1 MTFNIKIKHTKNSII
16 SKVFNV
22 VEQNFSH
29 FNEWVLETHD
39 FEEIFTSSFNN
50 FFYQFIDES
59 IEEHIVNLSSN
70 LHFLILAYVGSHTN
84 ITLNQ
89 IKKFLKLYIE
99 LILNRDS
106 LLSQELKYNMEEE
119 EFSNLD

>member
-1 MTFNIKIKHTKNSII
+1 MTFEIKIKHTKNSII

-29 FNEWVLETHD
+29 FNEWVLETRD
-39 FEEIFTSSFNN
+39 FEEIFTSSLNN
-50 FFYQFIDES
+50 FFYQYIDES
-59 IEEHIVNLSSN
+59 IEEHIENLSSN

-106 LLSQELKYNMEEE
+106 ILSQELKYNMEEE
-119 EFSNLD
+119 FTNLD

>member
-1 MTFNIKIKHTKNSII
+1 MTFDIKIKHTKNSII

-29 FNEWVLETHD
+29 FNEWVLETRD

-50 FFYQFIDES
+50 FFYQYIDES
-59 IEEHIVNLSSN
+59 IEEHIENLSSN

-106 LLSQELKYNMEEE
+106 ILSQELKYNMEEE
-119 EFSNLD
+119 FTNLD

>member
-1 MTFNIKIKHTKNSII
+1 MTFEIKIKHTKNSII

-29 FNEWVLETHD
+29 FNEWVLETRD
-39 FEEIFTSSFNN
+39 FEEIFISSFNN
-50 FFYQFIDES
+50 FFYQYIDES
-59 IEEHIVNLSSN
+59 IEEHIENLSSN

-106 LLSQELKYNMEEE
+106 ILSQELKYNMEEE
-119 EFSNLD
+119 FPNLD